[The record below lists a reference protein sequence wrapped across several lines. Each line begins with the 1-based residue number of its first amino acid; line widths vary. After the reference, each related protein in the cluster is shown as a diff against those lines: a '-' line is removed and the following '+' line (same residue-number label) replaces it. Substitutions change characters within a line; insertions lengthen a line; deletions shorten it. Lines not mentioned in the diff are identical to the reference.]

1 MTPAPRSTAGLELK
15 DILAGAI
22 FIAVAMVFCVTA
34 MKMPIGSIGRM
45 QGGFFPLALS
55 GVLAVLGLLLIARG
69 LRHAEIGAG
78 IGPVAWRAFLLISV
92 AIAIFAL
99 GVTRVGFVPALAAT
113 TFVTACA
120 SRENSWRD
128 AIGIAV
134 AVAIAGSAIFI
145 FALGLPWPLIGPWLA
160 GS

>member
-1 MTPAPRSTAGLELK
+1 MTPTPKSTAGPEFK

-22 FIAVAMVFCVTA
+22 FAFVALVFCATA
-34 MKMPIGSIGRM
+34 MKMPIGGIGRM

-55 GVLAVLGLLLIARG
+55 GVLAVLGVLLIVRGLRRAEIGVGIGPIAWRALLLISA
-69 LRHAEIGAG
+69 
-78 IGPVAWRAFLLISV
+78 

-113 TFVTACA
+113 TFITACA
-120 SRENSWRD
+120 SRENSWLD
-128 AIGIAV
+128 AIGITVAV
-134 AVAIAGSAIFI
+134 AVAGSAIFI

>member
-1 MTPAPRSTAGLELK
+1 MMSAPKATAGPEFK

-22 FIAVAMVFCVTA
+22 FVAVALVFCATA

-55 GVLAVLGLLLIARG
+55 GVLAVLGVLLIVRGLRCAEIGTGVGPIAWRALLLIS
-69 LRHAEIGAG
+69 L
-78 IGPVAWRAFLLISV
+78 S
-92 AIAIFAL
+92 IAIFAL
-99 GVTRVGFVPALAAT
+99 GVTRVGFVPALATA

-120 SRENSWRD
+120 SRENSWLD
-128 AIGIAV
+128 AISIAV
-134 AVAIAGSAIFI
+134 AVAIAGSGIFI